1 VNTPTPQ
8 PSSLPPSSPPPPFTS
23 DDESDN
29 GVVDELEQIQD
40 IDLGGSNPD
49 DAEEDEE
56 GEDLFGD
63 DMMEDYVG
71 NARLDQYDVADIN
84 DDPDV
89 PNLDP
94 ETRALAEAQMARRDR
109 RNARGD
115 GKGGRKGRS
124 RVPAFLQSDSDMG
137 EEPEDF
143 LTRRRR
149 RRQYDEIP
157 EGVEGDEGEEEDEL
171 PLEQLSDIKSNSLKE
186 WIDVPAVSRTIM
198 RAFKDFLM
206 TYVDENGTS
215 VYGQRIKTLGEVNS
229 ESLEV
234 SFLHLSDSKAI
245 LAYFLANCPPP
256 ILMHFDPVVLDA
268 ILLY

>member
-49 DAEEDEE
+49 HAEEDEE

-94 ETRALAEAQMARRDR
+94 ETRAWPKLRWPDVTDGMPEVMAR
-109 RNARGD
+109 
-115 GKGGRKGRS
+115 
-124 RVPAFLQSDSDMG
+124 
-137 EEPEDF
+137 
-143 LTRRRR
+143 
-149 RRQYDEIP
+149 
-157 EGVEGDEGEEEDEL
+157 EGVKAGHGSQPFCNRIVTWE
-171 PLEQLSDIKSNSLKE
+171 KS
-186 WIDVPAVSRTIM
+186 R
-198 RAFKDFLM
+198 
-206 TYVDENGTS
+206 
-215 VYGQRIKTLGEVNS
+215 KT
-229 ESLEV
+229 
-234 SFLHLSDSKAI
+234 F
-245 LAYFLANCPPP
+245 
-256 ILMHFDPVVLDA
+256 
-268 ILLY
+268 